1 MKQEI
6 SKFPSFKH
14 FGKEHIIN
22 TFTSNECNKSIE
34 NRNVLNNLLM
44 EEKINNML
52 RKQIETEIDGY
63 KIILDFP
70 QQNDC
75 KMEETSLKE
84 VKQIMLTLLKEQ
96 TIQDM

>member
-6 SKFPSFKH
+6 SKFPSFNH

-22 TFTSNECNKSIE
+22 IFTSNECNKSIE
-34 NRNVLNNLLM
+34 NRDVLNNLLM

>member
-6 SKFPSFKH
+6 SKFPSFNH

-22 TFTSNECNKSIE
+22 TFTSKECDKPAENKDVTS
-34 NRNVLNNLLM
+34 NLFM
-44 EEKINNML
+44 EAKLNNML

>member
-1 MKQEI
+1 MILPVESSI
-6 SKFPSFKH
+6 PSTTLSH
-14 FGKEHIIN
+14 
-22 TFTSNECNKSIE
+22 
-34 NRNVLNNLLM
+34 
-44 EEKINNML
+44 
-52 RKQIETEIDGY
+52 GY